1 MAARAILVRLND
13 PKRTL
18 ALACL
23 GLALIVFA
31 QMAGWDPRNIRC
43 LFSLSPGCAAYCL
56 NRSPNLTSAQL
67 KVQAIGNIKYVG
79 SDEALV
85 EYLVEAQNASAAD
98 EASPNSSQIKLAA
111 FHESFYRWRLE
122 NQ

>member
-1 MAARAILVRLND
+1 MVRLNN
-13 PKRTL
+13 PRRTLGLAGL
-18 ALACL
+18 ALA
-23 GLALIVFA
+23 LILFA
-31 QMAGWDPRNIRC
+31 QMAGWDPRNVRC

-56 NRSPNLTSAQL
+56 NHSPKLTSAQL
-67 KVQAIGNIKYVG
+67 KVQAIGNIKFVG

-85 EYLVEAQNASAAD
+85 EYLVESQNASAAD
-98 EASPNSSQIKLAA
+98 EANPNSSQIKLAA